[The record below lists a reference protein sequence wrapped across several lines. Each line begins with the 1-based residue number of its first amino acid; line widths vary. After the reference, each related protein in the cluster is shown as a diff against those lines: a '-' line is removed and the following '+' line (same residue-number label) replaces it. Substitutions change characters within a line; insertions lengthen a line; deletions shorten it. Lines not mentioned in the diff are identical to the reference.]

1 MRGVISMTYEDLW
14 LYVNNQ
20 YTNAMQAGMLGTDIV
35 ISKEDYFSLLEICN
49 GWDIRCTPV
58 ILGFNSVTYIEKDGK
73 LDPEPHCMLLE
84 GIQCACDDYLRV
96 ILEWD
101 EDKTREDDIFE
112 IIWYPEDE
120 REDKDDEEEI

>member
-1 MRGVISMTYEDLW
+1 MTYEDLQ

-20 YTNAMQAGMLGTDIV
+20 YTNAMQVGMLGTDVV

-49 GWDIRCTPV
+49 EWDIRCTPV

-73 LDPEPHCMLLE
+73 LDPKSHCTFLE
-84 GIQCACDDYLRV
+84 GIQSACDEYLRV

-101 EDKTREDDIFE
+101 EDNASEDEVFE

-120 REDKDDEEEI
+120 SEDENDEKEI

>member
-1 MRGVISMTYEDLW
+1 MTYEDLW

-20 YTNAMQAGMLGTDIV
+20 YTNAMQAGMLGTDVV

-49 GWDIRCTPV
+49 EWDIRCTPV

-73 LDPEPHCMLLE
+73 LDLKPHCTFLE
-84 GIQCACDDYLRV
+84 GIQSACDEYLRV

-101 EDKTREDDIFE
+101 EDNASEDEVFE

-120 REDKDDEEEI
+120 SEDENDEEEI

>member
-1 MRGVISMTYEDLW
+1 MTYEDLW

-58 ILGFNSVTYIEKDGK
+58 ILGFNSVTYIEENGK
-73 LDPEPHCMLLE
+73 LNPEPHCTLLE
-84 GIQCACDDYLRV
+84 GIQVACDDYLRV

-101 EDKTREDDIFE
+101 ENNASEDEVFE

-120 REDKDDEEEI
+120 SEDENDKKEI

>member
-1 MRGVISMTYEDLW
+1 MTYEDLW

-20 YTNAMQAGMLGTDIV
+20 YTNAMQAGMLGTDVV

-73 LDPEPHCMLLE
+73 LDPKPHCTLLE
-84 GIQCACDDYLRV
+84 GIQSACDEYLRV

-101 EDKTREDDIFE
+101 EDNVSEDEIFE
-112 IIWYPEDE
+112 IIWYLEDE
-120 REDKDDEEEI
+120 SEDENDEKEI

>member
-1 MRGVISMTYEDLW
+1 
-14 LYVNNQ
+14 
-20 YTNAMQAGMLGTDIV
+20 MQAGMLGTDVV

-49 GWDIRCTPV
+49 EWDIRCTPV

-73 LDPEPHCMLLE
+73 LDPKPHCTFLE
-84 GIQCACDDYLRV
+84 GIQNACDKYLRV

-101 EDKTREDDIFE
+101 EDNASEDEVFE

-120 REDKDDEEEI
+120 SEDENDEEEI

>member
-1 MRGVISMTYEDLW
+1 MTYEDLW

-58 ILGFNSVTYIEKDGK
+58 ILGFNSVTYIEEDGK
-73 LDPEPHCMLLE
+73 LNPKPHCMLLE
-84 GIQCACDDYLRV
+84 GIQAACDDYLRV

-101 EDKTREDDIFE
+101 ENNASEDEVFE

-120 REDKDDEEEI
+120 SEDENDKKEI

>member
-1 MRGVISMTYEDLW
+1 MIYEDLW

-20 YTNAMQAGMLGTDIV
+20 YTNAMQAGMLGTDAV

-73 LDPEPHCMLLE
+73 LDPKPHCTLLE
-84 GIQCACDDYLRV
+84 GIQSACDEYLRV

-101 EDKTREDDIFE
+101 ENNASEDEVFE

-120 REDKDDEEEI
+120 SEDEK